1 MREFDEQ
8 DAGDD
13 ADDGVDS
20 SPDAVAGRSGSCRPA
35 VEIVRDPVIRAAL
48 ALDYR
53 QRVKGAEGAQ
63 TPRVEGTASMDDR
76 GDRAPWHVWR
86 GRPRPWL
93 GA

>member
-53 QRVKGAEGAQ
+53 QRVKGAEERM
-63 TPRVEGTASMDDR
+63 TPRSRALLPWTTEETAPMAR
-76 GDRAPWHVWR
+76 LARAT
-86 GRPRPWL
+86 GRPWL